1 MMFGRGYFGN
11 NGGNYG
17 NYGGRGFDVLGRFGF
32 IPIGLCILM
41 AVVFIALIAVL
52 VFVLVHNKHK
62 SNTMNPANPL
72 NSTNP
77 MNQINPANQSAVE
90 LLKLQYVRGEISE
103 EEFIR
108 RKNLLNQ

>member
-1 MMFGRGYFGN
+1 MMFGRGFSGN
-11 NGGNYG
+11 YGGNYG
-17 NYGGRGFDVLGRFGF
+17 NFGGRGYDVLGRFGF

-41 AVVFIALIAVL
+41 AVVFITLIAVL

-62 SNTMNPANPL
+62 SNTMNP
-72 NSTNP
+72 TNP
-77 MNQINPANQSAVE
+77 INPTNPANQSAVE

-108 RKNLLNQ
+108 RKNLLNQP